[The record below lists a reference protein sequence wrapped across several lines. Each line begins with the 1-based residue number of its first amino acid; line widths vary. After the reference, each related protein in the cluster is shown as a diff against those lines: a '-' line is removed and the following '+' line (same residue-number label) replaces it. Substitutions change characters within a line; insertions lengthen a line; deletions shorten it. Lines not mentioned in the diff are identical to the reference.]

1 MSEPTRY
8 GRKGGDLEP
17 LKDGQFVAWSDYA
30 ALKAENERLRSSSFV
45 TAVPSEQY
53 ERLRKAGDALIRICE
68 VHKSNVAEYEIRWAV
83 WQNAKEGRDAK

>member
-1 MSEPTRY
+1 MSDSTRY

-17 LKDGQFVAWSDYA
+17 LQDGQYVAWNDYA
-30 ALKAENERLRSSSFV
+30 ALKAEN
-45 TAVPSEQY
+45 